1 MDTKVTF
8 PAGDLTLEGRVW
20 LAAGG
25 RDIGVVLCHP
35 HPLHGGNMYSNVISA
50 VAEALWQHDVSTLR
64 FNFRGTGGSTGSH
77 GGGEAEGADVAAAV
91 GYLVSCQPVST
102 LAVVGYSFGA
112 AVGLLAGAA
121 DPRVT
126 FSVIGIVTERPTG
139 LLGAFGTTPLGSL
152 NRPTTRLQ
160 FDTVIRF

>member
-1 MDTKVTF
+1 MARSEGVDTKGTF

-64 FNFRGTGGSTGSH
+64 FNFPPPC
-77 GGGEAEGADVAAAV
+77 E
-91 GYLVSCQPVST
+91 PV
-102 LAVVGYSFGA
+102 LAPV
-112 AVGLLAGAA
+112 
-121 DPRVT
+121 PRK
-126 FSVIGIVTERPTG
+126 
-139 LLGAFGTTPLGSL
+139 L
-152 NRPTTRLQ
+152 NRSVETSCCHK
-160 FDTVIRF
+160 